1 MNASSRTITPS
12 DRLAGTVTLP
22 GDKSVSHRFGMF
34 AAIAEGTTRVANF
47 SGSEDCAAT
56 LGCMTALGVPVE
68 RAGDE
73 VVIHGVGKHGLK
85 AFDGTLDAGNSG
97 TTIRLLSGILAGQ
110 PFETRITGDES
121 LQRRPMRR
129 IMDPLTKMGA
139 RIAATN
145 DNFAP
150 LTISGGHLR
159 GIDYE
164 LPVASAQVKSCV
176 LLAGL
181 FADGATTVIETTP
194 TRDHTERMLGAF
206 GARVVHEGSRLTIA
220 GDAVLKS
227 PGDCRV
233 PGDFSAA
240 AFFLVAASLVRDA
253 DLLIENVGINP
264 SRTGLLDVL
273 NDAGLVVGLEN
284 EREAG
289 GEPVAD
295 LRVRGLNGDRLAR
308 PLELGGDIIANVIDE
323 LPILS
328 VFGAFHGGIDIRDAR
343 ELRVKESDRIA
354 LVAANLRRMG
364 VEVLEREDGLRVEG
378 NQRFQG
384 ATIETAG
391 DHRIAMAF
399 AVAALAA
406 SGATDIRDA
415 GCAAVSFPKF
425 FEVLGSLRV

>member
-1 MNASSRTITPS
+1 MEILSRTVSPAE
-12 DRLAGTVTLP
+12 RLAGTVTLP

-34 AAIAEGTTRVANF
+34 SAIAEGTTRIANF
-47 SGSEDCAAT
+47 SGSEDCTAT
-56 LGCMTALGVPVE
+56 LNCMAALGVPVE
-68 RAGDE
+68 RTADE
-73 VVIHGVGKHGLK
+73 IVIHGVGKHGLK
-85 AFDGTLDAGNSG
+85 PPEGMLDAGNSG

-110 PFETRITGDES
+110 PFETRITGDDS
-121 LQRRPMRR
+121 LRRRPMRR
-129 IMDPLTKMGA
+129 IMDPLARMGA
-139 RIAATN
+139 HIVATN

-150 LTISGGHLR
+150 LAISGGNLH

-181 FADGATTVIETTP
+181 FAKGETTVIEATP

-206 GARVVHEGSRLTIA
+206 GAPVVHNGTRLTIS

-240 AFFLVAASLVRDA
+240 AFFLVAASLVPDA

-273 NDAGLVVGLEN
+273 HEAGLAVGLEN

-295 LRVRGLNGDRLAR
+295 LRVRGLHGDRLTR
-308 PLELGGDIIANVIDE
+308 RLELGGDIIANVIDE

-364 VEVLEREDGLRVEG
+364 VEVIEREDGLSVEG
-378 NQRFQG
+378 NQRFHA
-384 ATIETAG
+384 ATIDTAG

-399 AVAALAA
+399 SVAALAA
-406 SGATDIRDA
+406 DGPTEIRDA

-425 FEVLGSLRV
+425 FDVLASLRS

>member
-1 MNASSRTITPS
+1 MSSVSITPTQ
-12 DRLAGTVTLP
+12 RLAGTVTLP

-34 AAIAEGTTRVANF
+34 SAIAEGTTHIANF
-47 SGSEDCAAT
+47 SGSEDCTAT
-56 LGCMTALGVPVE
+56 LNCMAALGVPIE
-68 RAGDE
+68 RTADE
-73 VVIHGVGKHGLK
+73 IVIQGVGKHGLK
-85 AFDGTLDAGNSG
+85 QPDGMLDAGNSG

-110 PFETRITGDES
+110 PFETRITGDDS
-121 LQRRPMRR
+121 LRRRPMRR
-129 IMDPLTKMGA
+129 IMDPLARMGA
-139 RIAATN
+139 GIVAT
-145 DNFAP
+145 DENFAP
-150 LTISGGHLR
+150 LAISGGNLH

-181 FADGATTVIETTP
+181 FAAGETTVIEATP

-206 GARVVHEGSRLTIA
+206 GAPVVHNGTRLTIS

-240 AFFLVAASLVRDA
+240 AFFLVAASLVPDA

-273 NDAGLVVGLEN
+273 HEAGLAVGLEN

-295 LRVRGLNGDRLAR
+295 LRVRGLHGDRLTR
-308 PLELGGDIIANVIDE
+308 RLELGGDIIANVIDE

-364 VEVLEREDGLRVEG
+364 VEVIEREDGLSVEG
-378 NQRFQG
+378 NQRFRS
-384 ATIETAG
+384 ATIDTAG

-399 AVAALAA
+399 SVAALAA
-406 SGATDIRDA
+406 DGPTEIRDA

-425 FEVLGSLRV
+425 FDVLASLRS

>member
-1 MNASSRTITPS
+1 MEILSRTVSPAE
-12 DRLAGTVTLP
+12 RLAGTVTLP

-34 AAIAEGTTRVANF
+34 SAIAEGTTRIANF
-47 SGSEDCAAT
+47 SGSEDCTAT
-56 LGCMTALGVPVE
+56 LNCMAALGVPIE
-68 RAGDE
+68 RTADE
-73 VVIHGVGKHGLK
+73 IVIHGVGKHGLK
-85 AFDGTLDAGNSG
+85 QPDGMLDAGNSG

-110 PFETRITGDES
+110 PFETRITGDDS
-121 LQRRPMRR
+121 LRRRPMRR
-129 IMDPLTKMGA
+129 IMDPLARMGA
-139 RIAATN
+139 RIVATD

-150 LTISGGHLR
+150 LAISGGNLR

-181 FADGATTVIETTP
+181 FAAGETTVIEATP

-206 GARVVHEGSRLTIA
+206 GAPVVHNGTRLTIS

-240 AFFLVAASLVRDA
+240 AFFLVAASLVPDA

-273 NDAGLVVGLEN
+273 HEAGLAVGLEN

-295 LRVRGLNGDRLAR
+295 LRVRGLHGDRLVR
-308 PLELGGDIIANVIDE
+308 RLELGGDIIANVIDE

-364 VEVLEREDGLRVEG
+364 AEVIEREDGLSVEG
-378 NQRFQG
+378 NQRFRS
-384 ATIETAG
+384 ATIDTAG

-399 AVAALAA
+399 SVAALAA
-406 SGATDIRDA
+406 DGPTEIRDA

-425 FEVLGSLRV
+425 FDVLASLRS